1 MFECFNDDPCC
12 IDRLVEL
19 LSTDA
24 VGVIP
29 ADTIYGLS
37 GVADDVTS
45 ERIFSVKERP
55 ASKNLI
61 MLASLDWLASSPY
74 EVPEVLYQHWPCPL
88 TAIVRDRRDGHTQA
102 IRVPADPFIQVLV
115 GRVGPLWS
123 TSVNLSGQPS
133 LMKADEIL
141 RVFAGRIDF
150 VVRKREEDL
159 TALPSTLIDCTVTP
173 FRVLRQGAYDA
184 SPLI

>member
-1 MFECFNDDPCC
+1 MFECFNDDPSCL
-12 IDRLVEL
+12 DRLVAL
-19 LSTDA
+19 LSSDA

-37 GVADDVTS
+37 GVADAVTS

-61 MLASLDWLASSPY
+61 MLSSLDWLASSPY

-88 TAIVRDRRDGHTQA
+88 TAIVRDSRDGHTQA
-102 IRVPADPFIQVLV
+102 IRVPADPFIQTLV
-115 GRVGPLWS
+115 DRVGPLWS

-133 LMKADEIL
+133 LMKADEI
-141 RVFAGRIDF
+141 RGVFGDRIDF
-150 VVRKREEDL
+150 IVRKREEDL
-159 TALPSTLIDCTVTP
+159 TALPSTLLDCTVTP
-173 FRVLRQGAYDA
+173 FRILRQGAYDA